1 MLSGSPGSRQ
11 VSHAVREVQFQ
22 QDPDKRVPRNGFARS
37 PPPTRRIQTR
47 SWETPGR
54 CGLGVLREER
64 RGPVEG
70 EYLIRKAFPECERA
84 RLRRQ
89 PLQQQVC
96 SLSPDRSLPIEEL
109 SPQRHASEA
118 GRARR
123 RGGKVGNWKDATVC
137 YQVVEPRPSD
147 HPRRFPLVAPH
158 GLEKLAQLVSSLRLP
173 LCGQRRN

>member
-1 MLSGSPGSRQ
+1 MLSRSLGIRQ
-11 VSHAVREVQFQ
+11 CLMLIESCNFSKILISEYREM
-22 QDPDKRVPRNGFARS
+22 GFALS

-47 SWETPGR
+47 SSETLGR

-64 RGPVEG
+64 HGPVEG

-84 RLRRQ
+84 RLLRQ
-89 PLQQQVC
+89 PPQQQVC
-96 SLSPDRSLPIEEL
+96 SVSPDRSLPIEEL

-147 HPRRFPLVAPH
+147 HPRRFPLLAPH
-158 GLEKLAQLVSSLRLP
+158 GL
-173 LCGQRRN
+173 